1 MKFLKLL
8 FRAAFCT
15 ILLSGCTQ
23 GEIPKYDLNIISPAF
38 EKAYDHYEPT
48 ENETIKYELLSADKY
63 AEVITEE
70 NIKLI
75 KSITV
80 ADDSISDETVNELI
94 EICRKQNIPIFFFM
108 KDVNNEILADYDKA
122 YCITANYTYIGEV
135 FAEKINDMWENEIID
150 KNSDKIFSFS
160 VIKTETLS
168 PVYQAYYDRLLE
180 YIELLG
186 IPLSQLDEIFLTK
199 GDVLSYCTENQKLNE
214 AFFILQSDYISAVA
228 NDYEPAGD
236 GVEILGIYFGVEN
249 KYADKDYM
257 QLCFIDYTEFFRA
270 RDAIME
276 NIENNI
282 YPFKN
287 LDYGIIEKT
296 IYIEPVI

>member
-15 ILLSGCTQ
+15 ILFSGCTQ
-23 GEIPKYDLNIISPAF
+23 GEVPKYDLNIISPAF
-38 EKAYDHYEPT
+38 EQAYDHYKPS
-48 ENETIKYELLSADKY
+48 ENETSKYELSTADKY
-63 AEVITEE
+63 SEIITEE
-70 NIKLI
+70 NLKLL
-75 KSITV
+75 KSLTV
-80 ADDSISDETVNELI
+80 VDDTISDETINELT
-94 EICRKQNIPIFFFM
+94 ELCRKQNIPVFFFM
-108 KDVNNEILADYDKA
+108 KDIDKDILSGYDKA

-135 FAEKINDMWENEIID
+135 FAEKINDMWEDEIVD
-150 KNSDKIFSFS
+150 KNGDKIFSFS

-199 GDVLSYCTENQKLNE
+199 GDVLNYCMENQKQNE
-214 AFFILQSDYISAVA
+214 AFFILQNDYISAVA
-228 NDYEPAGD
+228 KDYEPAGD
-236 GVEILGIYFGVEN
+236 GVEILGIYFGVDN
-249 KYADKDYM
+249 KYADRDYM
-257 QLCFIDYTEFFRA
+257 RLCFIDYTEFFRA
-270 RDAIME
+270 RDAVLE
-276 NIENNI
+276 NIDNRA